1 MRKKSVGGSASPFTT
16 RGHAAQLSLLSFT
29 LMRKLSTVPPSGPSP
44 DQCEWCLAN
53 PEAESC
59 PACVSRRERLE
70 SMLAQTNFDLASVAA
85 RIELN
90 TGLDL
95 PLTAE
100 EPIILEAM
108 AERMAISVQRVHVL
122 LEQLVDH
129 RAMRRLR
136 EEGNQIPNQRLR
148 RLVIS
153 RLRADPTANLK
164 AIAKRAGFGSG
175 TDMGRHIGLYETQ
188 VTVRGDKRWGGVLK
202 TTIDRGIAERILVAL
217 GYAPSELDRL

>member
-1 MRKKSVGGSASPFTT
+1 
-16 RGHAAQLSLLSFT
+16 
-29 LMRKLSTVPPSGPSP
+29 MRKLSTVPPSGSSP

-53 PEAESC
+53 PEADSC

-70 SMLAQTNFDLASVAA
+70 SMLAQTGFDLASVTE
-85 RIELN
+85 RIEIN
-90 TGLDL
+90 TRLEL

-100 EPIILEAM
+100 EHVILEAM

-122 LEQLVDH
+122 LEQLADH

-136 EEGNQIPNQRLR
+136 EEGNQIPNERLR
-148 RLVIS
+148 RVVIS
-153 RLRADPTANLK
+153 HLRAAPTDNLK

-175 TDMGRHIGLYETQ
+175 TDLGRHIGLYETQ
-188 VTVRGDKRWGGVLK
+188 VTVRNGNRWGGVLK
-202 TTIDRGIAERILVAL
+202 TTIDRGVAERILVAL